1 MTRKTTL
8 ATIAAGFTL
17 LVGANSVSAQ
27 SRVIYDGSSAQ
38 TPSQQGWSY
47 QVGSNQPPYIV
58 TAPLPV
64 QTATNSGTILN
75 SGNNNNVAGYFLKSS
90 IPLDRQKGYTLR
102 FRVKVNS
109 ESHLSQNRAGFSVL
123 VVSQPLPGETQP
135 YALELGFW
143 QNNIWA
149 YNLGFTRGENVNFN
163 TTAMQ
168 TYDLSVKGTT
178 YRLFLAGSTTPI
190 LQGQLR
196 QYTGFQPP
204 LGLPNPYTNP
214 NMIFF
219 GDDTSSATSQFTLG
233 AVVLN
238 TL

>member
-1 MTRKTTL
+1 MRTPL

-17 LVGANSVSAQ
+17 LLGATTASAEPGI
-27 SRVIYDGSSAQ
+27 IYNGLSGQ
-38 TPSQQGWSY
+38 TPGQQGWLY
-47 QVGSNQPPYIV
+47 QAGSDKPPYIV

-64 QTATNSGTILN
+64 QTPTNSGTILD

-90 IPLDRQKGYTLR
+90 TPLDREKGYTLR
-102 FRVKVNS
+102 FKVQINS
-109 ESHLSQNRAGFSVL
+109 ESHISENRAGFSVL
-123 VVSQPLPGETQP
+123 VVSKPLPGETQP

-168 TYDLSVKGTT
+168 FYALYVKGTT
-178 YRLFLAGSTTPI
+178 YRLFIAGSTTPI

-196 QYTGFQPP
+196 QYTGFKAP
-204 LGLPNPYTNP
+204 LGLPNPYTTP

-219 GDDTSSATSQFTLG
+219 GDDTSSATSKSTLG
-233 AVVLN
+233 LVRLK
-238 TL
+238 TF